1 VFYWIDHQLSYALSG
16 EVRKDELLRIANV
29 VYEKLNP

>member
-1 VFYWIDHQLSYALSG
+1 LTYALSG
-16 EVRKDELLRIANV
+16 ELRKDELLRIANV